1 MTSNGDPV
9 LNASSLPQHD
19 LTTAPT
25 TAPDARPHSPSSPPP
40 PQPAAPTS
48 RAATPPPATADDDTT
63 TTTTT
68 TTTQPP
74 RPNGIE
80 GNDEDA
86 EGESEA
92 ETVVLSRDEPS
103 PDKKVIKTE
112 RTDDDDDASR
122 LRSIKEESRAH
133 SPPPNGQRRSSNSA
147 DAKTNGAKHG
157 SERSAK
163 SPLPTSPRSRTA
175 SRHPKD
181 TSPAEPARS
190 PGQSARSPT
199 QTVTRGR
206 SASTVENR
214 KRKLRDDSFPKS
226 IEPPR
231 QKAKT
236 EGLKDPRLPNS
247 PATPGFGRAHKR
259 SQSTQSMVT
268 GFAGR
273 KRRDVT
279 SLAVSTAEPERWS
292 GSSSEHSMSPQAAVA
307 PHLQQARVK
316 RSSHRAVTSPART
329 MIHRKTDRFGATRL
343 ARESEKGDLEAVKE
357 AYEEAADELNQVD
370 YAGIAPLQKASL
382 HGWAEVVEFLI
393 SKGCRTDCESHDRD
407 TPLIDAVENGHLEVV
422 RLLLNQGHVNPHHQN
437 KKGQRA
443 IDVLD
448 HEDEDAEE
456 IEKVLR
462 EAMKKQVDTSS
473 NKDSERSQKQSK
485 TASRLLYNEF
495 NVETLI
501 EKAGDGD
508 ILAVGELINSN
519 IKPNITCGVAAA
531 RGGHYDILSILLA
544 SGLKADP
551 DPSKH
556 PETPMTAAIGRGH
569 IDIIKLLLEQ
579 DNFDPTRRNK
589 ENKTY
594 YEISEERT
602 GPKWEH
608 ERDILKR
615 AYDEYKGLH
624 RSPRRAKKEA
634 PNPSAVRMK
643 RKSSPRRERSSS
655 PRPESKRAHL
665 TKSATAPGP
674 PQKARRLM
682 SGKEKANREG
692 QRKKRVVDDDSS
704 EEESEEDVRP
714 PTRKVNPRSYSEGEE
729 AKPVRKALKV
739 RSDDNETKRLDRA
752 RSDESD
758 EDHGT
763 KQAAKIRT
771 KPTKPHSAKPTP
783 EVDSP
788 DERKIVKTKIK
799 YKTMEDKIRKRK
811 LSDASTDNASV
822 KKTPTASAKS
832 TPAPPERVATPEVE
846 RARRQEDQLQQA
858 EAKRKAAEL
867 AAQAE
872 ARKQEEEEAARK
884 AAEEA
889 ARKRAEAEAEAQRQA
904 EEAEARRKREAEEA
918 AKRQAEEEL
927 QRQKDLAARRDR
939 VSKLPRALRRACE
952 LGHDRP
958 LHFSGEELGVS
969 AVFLPLF
976 YATSQDLHDS
986 RALPDKTYICSFQL
1000 VGILGLPELD
1010 LAHLDSPYCDWS
1022 RIPVTRK
1029 QRDSLLRQ
1037 YDVALLAQDF
1047 RFPMEGTPD
1056 FDYAKIQDSIKEAKQ
1071 QFSAMEGLY
1080 WIEESVLYSE
1090 AEKVEAL
1097 RPLLED
1103 MKHECKRRRIHLA
1116 DGMES
1121 KVEKPQKPRKSFM
1134 DIVLAQN
1141 GNAMCSVQPTA
1152 TTVNGDG

>member
-9 LNASSLPQHD
+9 LNPSSLPT
-19 LTTAPT
+19 LEPT
-25 TAPDARPHSPSSPPP
+25 TASTTAAATPHSPRPAPP
-40 PQPAAPTS
+40 T
-48 RAATPPPATADDDTT
+48 RTATPPPTT
-63 TTTTT
+63 TKDTPH
-68 TTTQPP
+68 PP
-74 RPNGIE
+74 LPNGLE

-92 ETVVLSRDEPS
+92 ETVVLSRDERS
-103 PDKKVIKTE
+103 PEKKVIKTE
-112 RTDDDDDASR
+112 RIDDDDASR
-122 LRSIKEESRAH
+122 LGAIKEESRAL
-133 SPPPNGQRRSSNSA
+133 SPSRNGQRRSSTSTSTDA
-147 DAKTNGAKHG
+147 AKTNGAN
-157 SERSAK
+157 
-163 SPLPTSPRSRTA
+163 PTSPRSRTA
-175 SRHPKD
+175 SRHTKD
-181 TSPAEPARS
+181 TSPTESARS
-190 PGQSARSPT
+190 PVRSALSPT

-214 KRKLRDDSFPKS
+214 KRKLRDESYPKS
-226 IEPPR
+226 IEPAR

-236 EGLKDPRLPNS
+236 ELLKDPRLPNS

-259 SQSTQSMVT
+259 SQSTQSTVT
-268 GFAGR
+268 GFTGR

-279 SLAVSTAEPERWS
+279 ALAVSTTEPERWS

-316 RSSHRAVTSPART
+316 RSTHRAVTSPART
-329 MIHRKTDRFGATRL
+329 MAHRKTDRFGATRL

-357 AYEEAADELNQVD
+357 AFEEAADELNQAD
-370 YAGIAPLQKASL
+370 YAGIVPLQKASL
-382 HGWAEVVEFLI
+382 NGWAEVVEFLI

-407 TPLIDAVENGHLEVV
+407 TPLIDAVENSHLEVV
-422 RLLLNQGHVNPHHQN
+422 KLLLNQGHVNPHHQN

-448 HEDEDAEE
+448 REDDDAEE
-456 IEKVLR
+456 IERVLR
-462 EAMKKQVDTSS
+462 EAMKKQVDSS
-473 NKDSERSQKQSK
+473 STKDHERSQKQSK
-485 TASRLLYNEF
+485 SASRLLYNEF

-508 ILAVGELINSN
+508 ILAVGELLNSN

-569 IDIIKLLLEQ
+569 IEIIKLLLEQ
-579 DNFDPTRRNK
+579 DSFDPTRRNK
-589 ENKTY
+589 EGKTY

-615 AYDEYKGLH
+615 AYDEHRGLH
-624 RSPRRAKKEA
+624 RSPRRVKKEA
-634 PNPSAVRMK
+634 PNPVRMK

-655 PRPESKRAHL
+655 PRPEPKRAHL

-674 PQKARRLM
+674 PQKPRRLM

-692 QRKKRVVDDDSS
+692 QRKKRVVDEDTS

-729 AKPVRKALKV
+729 AKPARKALKV
-739 RSDDNETKRLDRA
+739 RSDDNETKRMDRV

-758 EDHGT
+758 EDRGT

-771 KPTKPHSAKPTP
+771 KPVKPHSAKPTP
-783 EVDSP
+783 EIDSP
-788 DERKIVKTKIK
+788 DERKLVKTKIK
-799 YKTMEDKIRKRK
+799 YKTMEDKVRKRK
-811 LSDASTDNASV
+811 LSDASTDNASL

-832 TPAPPERVATPEVE
+832 TPAPPERTATPEVE
-846 RARRQEDQLQQA
+846 RVRRLEDQRLQA
-858 EAKRKAAEL
+858 EAKRKAAEV
-867 AAQAE
+867 AAEAE

-884 AAEEA
+884 AAEEE
-889 ARKRAEAEAEAQRQA
+889 ARKNAEAAAEAKRQA
-904 EEAEARRKREAEEA
+904 EEAEAEAKRKREADE
-918 AKRQAEEEL
+918 AKRKAEEEL
-927 QRQKDLAARRDR
+927 QRQQQLAARWDR
-939 VSKLPRALRRACE
+939 VSRLPKALRRACE
-952 LGHDRP
+952 LGNDRP

-976 YATSQDLHDS
+976 YATAHDLHDS

-1010 LAHLDSPYCDWS
+1010 LANLESPYCDWS

-1080 WIEESVLYSE
+1080 WIEESLLYPE

-1103 MKHECKRRRIHLA
+1103 MRHECKRRRIYLA
-1116 DGMES
+1116 DGIEG
-1121 KVEKPQKPRKSFM
+1121 KIEKPQKPRKSFM

-1141 GNAMCSVQPTA
+1141 GGANGNKNSMAVQPA
-1152 TTVNGDG
+1152 AATVNGDG